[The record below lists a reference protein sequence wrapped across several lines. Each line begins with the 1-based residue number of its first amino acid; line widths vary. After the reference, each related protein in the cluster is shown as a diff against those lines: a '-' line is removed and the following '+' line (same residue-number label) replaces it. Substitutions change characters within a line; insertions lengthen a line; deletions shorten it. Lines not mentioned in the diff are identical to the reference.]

1 MAQEIIKNTTVQ
13 EINETATIVKEDA
26 TMANEVINST
36 EAIETTEVQAPEVK
50 LPKFNDVIV
59 PADEDRLMLYI
70 TATRNKN
77 DAMFWDV
84 ITVAA
89 GEEPKAVLK
98 NINENKFVNLVDMRN
113 VRAFVEAGAPL
124 RGMASTISDFA
135 ARFAKT
141 KHDTTEKA
149 ALVLREFT
157 DILVQ
162 VDAGTTAGK
171 WENPEAIEKAAAKA
185 KEAEEKAAAKAAK
198 EAAKKAAAGEPEA
211 IEETDDIDDIDPYD
225 VEDAE

>member
-89 GEEPKAVLK
+89 GEEPKEVLK
-98 NINENKFVNLVDMRN
+98 TINENKFVNLVDMRN
-113 VRAFVEAGAPL
+113 VRAFVEAGVPL

-141 KHDTTEKA
+141 MHDTTEKA

-157 DILVQ
+157 DIMVQ

-198 EAAKKAAAGEPEA
+198 EAAKAAKKAAEEA
-211 IEETDDIDDIDPYD
+211 IEETDDIDPYD

>member
-13 EINETATIVKEDA
+13 EINETATIEKEDA
-26 TMANEVINST
+26 TMANENIIT
-36 EAIETTEVQAPEVK
+36 EAIENTEVQAPEVK

-59 PADEDRLMLYI
+59 PVDEDREMLYI
-70 TATRNKN
+70 TATLNKN
-77 DAMFWDV
+77 DAMFWD
-84 ITVAA
+84 IIKVAA
-89 GEEPKAVLK
+89 GEDPKAVLK
-98 NINENKFVNLVDMRN
+98 TVNENKFVNLVDMRN
-113 VRAFVEAGAPL
+113 VSAFVEAGAPL

-141 KHDTTEKA
+141 KGDTTEKA

-157 DILVQ
+157 DIIAQ

-198 EAAKKAAAGEPEA
+198 EAAEA
-211 IEETDDIDDIDPYD
+211 IAEDE
-225 VEDAE
+225 VEDPFDVADAE

>member
-13 EINETATIVKEDA
+13 EINETATIVKEDT
-26 TMANEVINST
+26 TMANEGINNT

-89 GEEPKAVLK
+89 GEEPKEVLK
-98 NINENKFVNLVDMRN
+98 TINENKFVNLVDMRN

-141 KHDTTEKA
+141 MHDTTEKA

-157 DILVQ
+157 DIMVQ

-198 EAAKKAAAGEPEA
+198 EAEKAAKKAAEA
-211 IEETDDIDDIDPYD
+211 LEETDDIDPYD
-225 VEDAE
+225 VEDAD

>member
-1 MAQEIIKNTTVQ
+1 MAQEIIKNTTVR

-26 TMANEVINST
+26 TMAKEVINST

-98 NINENKFVNLVDMRN
+98 TINENKFVNLVDMRN

-141 KHDTTEKA
+141 MHDTTEKA

-157 DILVQ
+157 DIMVQ

-198 EAAKKAAAGEPEA
+198 EAEKAAKKAAEEA
-211 IEETDDIDDIDPYD
+211 IEETDDIDPYD

>member
-1 MAQEIIKNTTVQ
+1 MAQEIIKNATVQ

-26 TMANEVINST
+26 TMANEVINNT

-98 NINENKFVNLVDMRN
+98 TINENKFVNLVDMRN

-141 KHDTTEKA
+141 MHDTTEKA

-157 DILVQ
+157 DIMVQ

-198 EAAKKAAAGEPEA
+198 EAAKKAAAGEPKA
-211 IEETDDIDDIDPYD
+211 IEETDDIDPYD

>member
-98 NINENKFVNLVDMRN
+98 TINENKFVNLVDMRN

-141 KHDTTEKA
+141 MHDTTEKA
-149 ALVLREFT
+149 ELVLREFT
-157 DILVQ
+157 DIMVQ

-211 IEETDDIDDIDPYD
+211 IEETDDIDPYD

>member
-98 NINENKFVNLVDMRN
+98 TINENKFVNLVDMRN

-198 EAAKKAAAGEPEA
+198 EAEKAAKKAAEEV
-211 IEETDDIDDIDPYD
+211 IEETDDIDPYD

>member
-13 EINETATIVKEDA
+13 EINETATIVKEDT
-26 TMANEVINST
+26 TMANEVINNT

-89 GEEPKAVLK
+89 GEEPKEVLK
-98 NINENKFVNLVDMRN
+98 TINENKFVNLVDMRN

-141 KHDTTEKA
+141 MHDTTEKA

-157 DILVQ
+157 DIMVQ

-198 EAAKKAAAGEPEA
+198 EAEKAAKKAAAEA
-211 IEETDDIDDIDPYD
+211 LEETDDIDPYD
-225 VEDAE
+225 VEDAD

>member
-13 EINETATIVKEDA
+13 EINETSTIVKEDA
-26 TMANEVINST
+26 TMANEVISNT

-89 GEEPKAVLK
+89 GEEPKEVLK
-98 NINENKFVNLVDMRN
+98 TINENKFVNLVDMRN

-141 KHDTTEKA
+141 MHDTTEKA

-157 DILVQ
+157 DIMVQ

-198 EAAKKAAAGEPEA
+198 EAEKVAKKAAEA
-211 IEETDDIDDIDPYD
+211 LEETDDIDPYD

>member
-13 EINETATIVKEDA
+13 EINETATIVKEDT
-26 TMANEVINST
+26 TMANEVINNT

-89 GEEPKAVLK
+89 GEEPKEVLK
-98 NINENKFVNLVDMRN
+98 TINENKFVNLVDMRN

-141 KHDTTEKA
+141 MHDTTEKA

-157 DILVQ
+157 DIMVQ

-198 EAAKKAAAGEPEA
+198 ESEKAAKKAAEA
-211 IEETDDIDDIDPYD
+211 LEETDDIDPYD
-225 VEDAE
+225 VEDAD

>member
-13 EINETATIVKEDA
+13 EINETATIIKEDA
-26 TMANEVINST
+26 IMANEVINSA

-89 GEEPKAVLK
+89 GEEPKEVLK
-98 NINENKFVNLVDMRN
+98 TINENKFVNLVDMRN

-141 KHDTTEKA
+141 MHDTTEKA

-157 DILVQ
+157 DIMVQ

-211 IEETDDIDDIDPYD
+211 IEETDDIDPYD

>member
-1 MAQEIIKNTTVQ
+1 MAQEIIKNT
-13 EINETATIVKEDA
+13 EAINETATIEKEDA
-26 TMANEVINST
+26 IMANEVINNT
-36 EAIETTEVQAPEVK
+36 EAIENAEVQAPEAK

-59 PADEDRLMLYI
+59 PADEDREMLYI

-84 ITVAA
+84 IKVPA
-89 GEEPKAVLK
+89 GEDPKAVTK
-98 NINENKFVNLVDMRN
+98 TINEHKFVNLVDMRN

-141 KHDTTEKA
+141 KNDTTEKA

-157 DILVQ
+157 DIIAQ

-198 EAAKKAAAGEPEA
+198 EAEKTAKKAAAEA
-211 IEETDDIDDIDPYD
+211 PAETEAEDDIDPFD
-225 VEDAE
+225 VAE

>member
-26 TMANEVINST
+26 TMANEVINNT

-98 NINENKFVNLVDMRN
+98 TINENKFVNLVDMRN

-149 ALVLREFT
+149 ALVLREFK

-162 VDAGTTAGK
+162 VDAGTTAGE

-185 KEAEEKAAAKAAK
+185 KEAEEKAAARAAK

-211 IEETDDIDDIDPYD
+211 IEETDDIDPYD

>member
-89 GEEPKAVLK
+89 GEEPKEVLK
-98 NINENKFVNLVDMRN
+98 TINENKFVNLVDMRN

-141 KHDTTEKA
+141 MHDTTEKA

-157 DILVQ
+157 DILAQ

-185 KEAEEKAAAKAAK
+185 KEAEEKEAAKAAK
-198 EAAKKAAAGEPEA
+198 EAEKAAKKAAEES
-211 IEETDDIDDIDPYD
+211 IEETNDIDPYD

>member
-36 EAIETTEVQAPEVK
+36 EAIETAEVQAPEVK

-98 NINENKFVNLVDMRN
+98 TINENKFVNLVDMRN

-141 KHDTTEKA
+141 MHDTTEKA

-157 DILVQ
+157 DIMVQ

-211 IEETDDIDDIDPYD
+211 IEETDDIDPYD

>member
-98 NINENKFVNLVDMRN
+98 TINENKFVNLVDMRN

-157 DILVQ
+157 DILAQ
-162 VDAGTTAGK
+162 VDAGTTAGE

-211 IEETDDIDDIDPYD
+211 IEETDDIDPYD

>member
-98 NINENKFVNLVDMRN
+98 TINENKFVNLVDMRN

-141 KHDTTEKA
+141 MHDTTEKA

-157 DILVQ
+157 DIMVQ

-211 IEETDDIDDIDPYD
+211 IEETDDIDPYD

>member
-98 NINENKFVNLVDMRN
+98 TINENKFVNLVDMRN

-141 KHDTTEKA
+141 MHDTTEKA
-149 ALVLREFT
+149 ELVLREFT
-157 DILVQ
+157 DIMVQ

-211 IEETDDIDDIDPYD
+211 IEETDDIDPYD
-225 VEDAE
+225 VEEAE